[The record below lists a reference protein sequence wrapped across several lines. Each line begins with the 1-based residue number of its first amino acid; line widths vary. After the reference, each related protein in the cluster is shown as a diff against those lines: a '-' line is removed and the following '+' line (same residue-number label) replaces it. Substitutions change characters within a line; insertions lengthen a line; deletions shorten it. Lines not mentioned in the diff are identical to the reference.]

1 MTISRIIIL
10 RLLQEKQNDN
20 SNHSFI
26 INSVRALHRLQIRGR
41 EKMNQSI
48 ERYEIIKTPT
58 HRVYVRDS
66 LLNCD
71 SILYESSELAQEA
84 IKKDD
89 LDFDF
94 ELME

>member
-1 MTISRIIIL
+1 
-10 RLLQEKQNDN
+10 
-20 SNHSFI
+20 
-26 INSVRALHRLQIRGR
+26 
-41 EKMNQSI
+41 MNQSI
-48 ERYEIIKTPT
+48 ERYEIIQTPT

-71 SILYESSELAQEA
+71 SILYESEQLAQKA
-84 IKKDD
+84 INEND

>member
-10 RLLQEKQNDN
+10 RLLQEKPNDN

-26 INSVRALHRLQIRGR
+26 INSVRALHRLQIRRGER
-41 EKMNQSI
+41 MNQ

-71 SILYESSELAQEA
+71 SILYDSRELAQKA
-84 IKKDD
+84 INEND